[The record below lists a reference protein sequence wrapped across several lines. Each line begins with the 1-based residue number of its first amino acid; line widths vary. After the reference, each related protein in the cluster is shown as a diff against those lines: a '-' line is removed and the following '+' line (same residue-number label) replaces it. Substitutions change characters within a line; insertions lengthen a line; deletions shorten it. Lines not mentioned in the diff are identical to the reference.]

1 MLSKTEFIMLKILTL
16 TFLSIISCGILIGE
30 KPYELTVEKIMQDPK
45 WLGTSP
51 SNIHWSEDSKWI
63 YFKWNPK
70 GTTSDSLYKVSPK
83 GGEPIKVSQK
93 DRIVLPSKDGDY
105 TKDFMKKVYEKNG
118 DIFLLNIKSDK
129 RTQITKTIT
138 LESSPL
144 FSSDEKSITYISN
157 GNLFKWE
164 INTGSTIQMT
174 DFKKYQKIQ
183 DDPISDQQQWLKDE
197 ELDLIKTINN
207 QRLEMEEKELI
218 LKAEKP
224 KRPLSI
230 IHGEKI
236 IQSILLSP
244 NEKIITFH
252 TFDPSPNIERTIVP
266 NYVTATGFT
275 KNLDAREKVG
285 RQDGKYE
292 FGIYNIIADTVTYLS
307 TDSLPNIFDTSN
319 FNLSK
324 TNINKIKREVHFTG
338 PIWSEDGNHAV
349 LILQSLD
356 NKDRWIILIDP
367 STSHIKLLDH
377 QHDEAWIGGPG
388 IRWWRGPVSMGWT
401 PDNKSFWF
409 QSEETGYSH
418 LFSVDVITGLKK
430 QLTSGEF
437 EVRDVRISRDKKW
450 WYFRSNQ
457 VHPGELHLYRMKIQG
472 GKWEKV
478 TSMVGN
484 NETWLSPDEKFIAI
498 RHSYSNRPWDL
509 FLMKNKIGSQI
520 IRLTKSQTD
529 DWNSYPW
536 RVPDIITFKAED
548 GAKVYGRIYLPD
560 KQKNS
565 GAAVIFVHGAGYLQ
579 NVHKWWSNYFREYMF
594 HNLLADNGYTVLDI
608 DYRGS
613 AGYGRDWRTSIYR
626 HMGSKDL
633 NDQVDGA
640 KMLVNEYDVNPE
652 KIGIYGGS
660 YGGFI
665 TLMAMFTKPGVF
677 SAGASLRPVT
687 DWAHYNHPYTS
698 NILNIPQVDSIA
710 YRRSSPIYHA
720 EGLRDAL
727 LICHGMIDTNVHFQ
741 DVVRLAQR
749 LIELGKKNWEVAI
762 YPIEGHGFKEPS
774 SWTDEYRRI
783 FKLFETELK

>member
-292 FGIYNIIADTVTYLS
+292 FGIYNIMNMTVNEKIKEIAILKAMGYSGRDIVIIFLTQSIVIGLVGGILGLVLGYIISVCTGYIPFRIATS
-307 TDSLPNIFDTSN
+307 TTLPIN
-319 FNLSK
+319 FNTS
-324 TNINKIKREVHFTG
+324 
-338 PIWSEDGNHAV
+338 DYV
-349 LILQSLD
+349 L
-356 NKDRWIILIDP
+356 
-367 STSHIKLLDH
+367 
-377 QHDEAWIGGPG
+377 GFVFG
-388 IRWWRGPVSMGWT
+388 I
-401 PDNKSFWF
+401 
-409 QSEETGYSH
+409 
-418 LFSVDVITGLKK
+418 VITFLAG
-430 QLTSGEF
+430 
-437 EVRDVRISRDKKW
+437 
-450 WYFRSNQ
+450 YFPAS
-457 VHPGELHLYRMKIQG
+457 KAS
-472 GKWEKV
+472 KV
-478 TSMVGN
+478 DPVT
-484 NETWLSPDEKFIAI
+484 
-498 RHSYSNRPWDL
+498 
-509 FLMKNKIGSQI
+509 I
-520 IRLTKSQTD
+520 IR
-529 DWNSYPW
+529 
-536 RVPDIITFKAED
+536 
-548 GAKVYGRIYLPD
+548 G
-560 KQKNS
+560 
-565 GAAVIFVHGAGYLQ
+565 
-579 NVHKWWSNYFREYMF
+579 
-594 HNLLADNGYTVLDI
+594 
-608 DYRGS
+608 
-613 AGYGRDWRTSIYR
+613 
-626 HMGSKDL
+626 
-633 NDQVDGA
+633 
-640 KMLVNEYDVNPE
+640 
-652 KIGIYGGS
+652 
-660 YGGFI
+660 
-665 TLMAMFTKPGVF
+665 
-677 SAGASLRPVT
+677 
-687 DWAHYNHPYTS
+687 
-698 NILNIPQVDSIA
+698 
-710 YRRSSPIYHA
+710 
-720 EGLRDAL
+720 
-727 LICHGMIDTNVHFQ
+727 
-741 DVVRLAQR
+741 
-749 LIELGKKNWEVAI
+749 
-762 YPIEGHGFKEPS
+762 
-774 SWTDEYRRI
+774 
-783 FKLFETELK
+783 